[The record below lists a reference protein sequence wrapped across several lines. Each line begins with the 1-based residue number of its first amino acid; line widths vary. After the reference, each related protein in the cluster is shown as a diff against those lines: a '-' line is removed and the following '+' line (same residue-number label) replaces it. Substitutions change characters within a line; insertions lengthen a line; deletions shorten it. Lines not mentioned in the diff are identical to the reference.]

1 MAYPNPFENELDED
15 DSEWK
20 DIDQESGTSDKHDE
34 WLL

>member
-15 DSEWK
+15 DSEWE